1 MTIPD
6 QLPQGDLRLLDTET
20 ARFLL
25 AAPVPAHLA
34 WVGRDGNPRVTPMN
48 AVWTGEELVMGAFA
62 GAFKVADLA
71 ARPDVA
77 VSIDVND
84 GAPQVLLLR
93 GPVTLLEVDGVLP
106 EYVAAG
112 RKVRGS
118 AETDP
123 FVAAIDR
130 PGLRSV
136 RIGLRPTW
144 AGIVDHRSRFAERTP
159 APVLAA
165 LQGKA

>member
-1 MTIPD
+1 
-6 QLPQGDLRLLDTET
+6 
-20 ARFLL
+20 
-25 AAPVPAHLA
+25 
-34 WVGRDGNPRVTPMN
+34 
-48 AVWTGEELVMGAFA
+48 LVMGAFA

-93 GPVTLLEVDGVLP
+93 GTVTLLEVDGVLP

-123 FVAAIDR
+123 FVAAIDG

-144 AGIVDHRSRFAERTP
+144 AGIVDHRNRFAERTP

-165 LQGKA
+165 LRGKA